1 MLAQRREVGVNGTDA
16 DSDSSGIGF
25 NEMLLI
31 GVIIL
36 ILAGVALGMSLYLL
50 SPDRIEIAEL
60 QPSVRIARESDFP
73 SGASRTVNWG
83 DQIILVVR
91 SPDRGYSAL
100 QGISSGDGCILR
112 WDLESLR
119 VTSPCSHLVYDLHGN
134 VVSGLSTA
142 PLRQYPVFVRGGV
155 VYVSSE

>member
-1 MLAQRREVGVNGTDA
+1 VNGTDA
-16 DSDSSGIGF
+16 DSGPQSLGF
-25 NEMLLI
+25 NELLLI
-31 GVIIL
+31 GVVIL
-36 ILAGVALGMSLYLL
+36 IVTGVTLGMSLYLF
-50 SPDRIEIAEL
+50 SPNRIEVAEL

-91 SPDRGYSAL
+91 SPDRGYFAL
-100 QGISSGDGCILR
+100 QGVSSGDGCILR

-134 VVSGLSTA
+134 VVSGLTNQ
-142 PLRQYPVFVRGGV
+142 PLRRYPVFVRGGV
-155 VYVSSE
+155 VYVTSE